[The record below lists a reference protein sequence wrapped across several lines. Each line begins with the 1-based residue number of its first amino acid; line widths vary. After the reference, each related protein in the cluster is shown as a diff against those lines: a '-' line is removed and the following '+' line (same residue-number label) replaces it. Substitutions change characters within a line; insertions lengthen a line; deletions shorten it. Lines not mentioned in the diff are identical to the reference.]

1 MNIKI
6 YPGTLTKEEQY
17 ELAKLLVKAGYKV
30 SRVETKGKGIKTSAV
45 ITFEDQQGEGES
57 EDLS

>member
-6 YPGTLTKEEQY
+6 YPRTLTGDEQF
-17 ELAKLLVKAGYKV
+17 ELCRLLVKAGYTV
-30 SRVETKGKGIKTSAV
+30 SRHETKGKGIKTSAV
-45 ITFEDQQGEGES
+45 ITFEDQQEKEES